1 MEICPWESH
10 IPRGRWPSR
19 EAGAMRGADAPRV
32 RYSAAYPTDAP
43 EKLCFGGKPHEVRP
57 EGPQGAA
64 RERIVKVTPLPWG
77 LTPLYSELDLYVS
90 NASPMCVI
98 ENVEAGTSGKE
109 EFVDICCKIE
119 NTGGSL
125 AEKCRIVC
133 EEILTL
139 GADKKF
145 SASDENKFRP
155 LSFTWIGEK
164 KTELDISVS
173 DYGYFKLAEIR
184 TRSSELGKAPDVG
197 STAGSLTPYLVVCL
211 PSRTV
216 KNQYIQFDDDKS
228 IIIHFRMAC
237 VGGMAKERYVQI
249 VWEGKSIADFRKHPE
264 KLAVTD
270 VTNTIC
276 SLSVKDFFNTIS
288 SYIVLSI

>member
-1 MEICPWESH
+1 
-10 IPRGRWPSR
+10 
-19 EAGAMRGADAPRV
+19 
-32 RYSAAYPTDAP
+32 
-43 EKLCFGGKPHEVRP
+43 
-57 EGPQGAA
+57 
-64 RERIVKVTPLPWG
+64 
-77 LTPLYSELDLYVS
+77 
-90 NASPMCVI
+90 MCVI

-228 IIIHFRMAC
+228 IIIHFRIAC

-276 SLSVKDFFNTIS
+276 SLRR
-288 SYIVLSI
+288 